1 MSDDPYDQA
10 SPRRPEAPREAAD
23 GGSARLGSL
32 LDAPAGHDAA
42 PSGLRGAFE
51 HEELTPEQVR
61 RRQRRG
67 RVSLTTA
74 IALFSLAA
82 LITVSVLAS
91 TFGWFEV
98 RDYRGDGKDPVTFS
112 VPEGATTGQIAAS
125 LEQQGIVADAQTFVE
140 TYSEDHAQEF
150 IQPGEYELRTE
161 MSSEAVVTALMEEGE
176 AVHYAAVA
184 QTLRMSDVFP
194 ILSESTGIPVEEFEA
209 YAEDTETFGIPDRF
223 PTLEGWLH
231 PGEYRFP
238 LDVTAEEALRTMVD
252 RTRGTLD
259 ANGITEE
266 ERIFEVLTIGSIIE
280 FEVQPEHYDIVA
292 GAIENRLENPEGET
306 SGFIQSDASVTYGL
320 GRKGYDFSEEE
331 RRDAD
336 NEYNTFA
343 NPGLPVGPIGSPGDA
358 AIKAAADPVE
368 TDYYFWVTVDL
379 DTGETKFADT
389 YAEHLRNVEEYNQWC
404 SENEG
409 RCA

>member
-1 MSDDPYDQA
+1 VSDDPYDQSA
-10 SPRRPEAPREAAD
+10 PRRPEPPREPSGSS
-23 GGSARLGSL
+23 GGLGSL
-32 LDAPAGHDAA
+32 LDAPSSREPAH
-42 PSGLRGAFE
+42 GLRGVFE
-51 HEELTPEQVR
+51 HVELTPEQIKR
-61 RRQRRG
+61 RMRRG

-74 IALFSLAA
+74 VALFLLAA

-98 RDYRGDGKDPVTFS
+98 RDYRGEGEDPVTFS
-112 VPEGATTGQIAAS
+112 VAEGATAGQIAVA
-125 LEQQGIVADAQTFVE
+125 LEQQGVVADAATFLE
-140 TYSEDHAQEF
+140 TFQEEHAEEF

-161 MSSEAVVTALMEEGE
+161 MSSEAAVDALMEEDE
-176 AVHYAAVA
+176 ATHYAAVA
-184 QTLRMSDVFP
+184 QTLRMPEVFE
-194 ILSESTGIPVEEFEA
+194 ILSRSTGIPVSEFEA

-238 LDVTAEEALRTMVD
+238 LDVTAEEVLQTMVD
-252 RTRGTLD
+252 RTRTTLED
-259 ANGITEE
+259 NGVTDPD
-266 ERIFEVLTIGSIIE
+266 RQFEVLTIGSIIE

-292 GAIENRLENPEGET
+292 GAIENRLENPDGET

-320 GRKGYDFSEEE
+320 GRKSYDFSDEE
-331 RRDAD
+331 RKDKS
-336 NEYNTFA
+336 NPYNPFA

-358 AIKAAADPVE
+358 AIKAAADPQE
-368 TDYYFWVTVDL
+368 TGYYFWVTVNL
-379 DTGETKFADT
+379 ETGETKFAET

-409 RCA
+409 RCG